1 MNSTLAELKKNS
13 LKLYDGMVVIYPQFH
28 QEDILSLDGEPKFD
42 GRHYAI
48 NNSTVAYVENDGSYY
63 VCPWSK
69 SAISVLRDEGFKEK
83 SFYVPFS
90 NWDYPKK
97 EEETWQR
104 LREAARHEA
113 EYHFLQDCIAYSDEH
128 GIDTLPDEI
137 MENCIVIP
145 ESGIEVKK
153 EKFNDRIYPLLT
165 CFDCTINHKIATF
178 NENNGIVVFIYYDG
192 RTYVTKGRGILPVL
206 KCKGYRRNEALF
218 VPLSNGEIILDPS
231 FRQKWSTIRKRGRFL
246 L

>member
-28 QEDILSLDGEPKFD
+28 QEDILSLDGKPKFD

-63 VCPWSK
+63 VC
-69 SAISVLRDEGFKEK
+69 
-83 SFYVPFS
+83 
-90 NWDYPKK
+90 KK

-104 LREAARHEA
+104 LHEAARHEA
-113 EYHFLQDCIAYSDEH
+113 EYHFLKDCIAYSDEH